1 MIKPEVPKNEVERLY
16 ALRTLKI
23 LDSSHEERFD
33 RITRMAKRMFNV
45 SISLVSII
53 DKDRQWFKSTQGLEL
68 SETPRDISFC
78 AHAINQDNLFI
89 VPDASKDKRF
99 FDNPLVTGG
108 LKIRFYAGCPLKIR
122 QGINIGT
129 LCLIDTEPKYLN
141 EEDQQLLED
150 LGAIIEQ
157 EIKSIELA
165 TLDELT
171 MISNRRGFLTLA
183 DHSLKV
189 CRRNQMSMSFIF
201 FDLNQFKIIND
212 EHGHH
217 EGDFVLATF
226 AKIMLNSFRGCDL
239 IARLGGDEFVAMLS
253 ESNSDANYS
262 GKADIALERF
272 AGAIDQANKTLNK
285 PYKIAYSAGVSYF
298 KHDTDKS
305 IEAMLQEAD
314 AAMYKQKKLMLYSS
328 TL

>member
-1 MIKPEVPKNEVERLY
+1 
-16 ALRTLKI
+16 
-23 LDSSHEERFD
+23 
-33 RITRMAKRMFNV
+33 
-45 SISLVSII
+45 
-53 DKDRQWFKSTQGLEL
+53 
-68 SETPRDISFC
+68 
-78 AHAINQDNLFI
+78 
-89 VPDASKDKRF
+89 
-99 FDNPLVTGG
+99 
-108 LKIRFYAGCPLKIR
+108 
-122 QGINIGT
+122 
-129 LCLIDTEPKYLN
+129 
-141 EEDQQLLED
+141 
-150 LGAIIEQ
+150 
-157 EIKSIELA
+157 
-165 TLDELT
+165 

-226 AKIMLNSFRGCDL
+226 AEIMLNSFRDCDL

-253 ESNSDANYS
+253 DSDSDSDANYS

-285 PYKIAYSAGVSYF
+285 PYTIEYSAGVSYF

-305 IEAMLQEAD
+305 IETMLKEAD
-314 AAMYKQKKLMLYSS
+314 TAMYKQKKTNAL
-328 TL
+328 

>member
-16 ALRTLKI
+16 AIRTLKI

-45 SISLVSII
+45 EISLVSII
-53 DKDRQWFKSTQGLEL
+53 DEERQWFKSAQGLEL
-68 SETPRDISFC
+68 LETPRDISFC
-78 AHAINQDNLFI
+78 AHAINQDDLFI
-89 VPDASKDKRF
+89 VPDALKDKRF

-108 LKIRFYAGCPLKIR
+108 PKIRFYAGCPLKIR

-129 LCLIDTEPKYLN
+129 LCLIDTEPKYFN

-171 MISNRRGFLTLA
+171 MISNRRGFLILA

-217 EGDFVLATF
+217 EGDFVLVTF
-226 AKIMLNSFRGCDL
+226 AEIMLNSFRDCDL
-239 IARLGGDEFVAMLS
+239 IARLGGDEFVVMLS
-253 ESNSDANYS
+253 DSDYYS
-262 GKADIALERF
+262 GKADTALERF
-272 AGAIDQANKTLNK
+272 SGAIDQANKTLNK
-285 PYKIAYSAGVSYF
+285 PYKIEYSAGVSYF
-298 KHDTDKS
+298 KHDTDQS
-305 IEAMLQEAD
+305 IEAMLQDAD
-314 AAMYKQKKLMLYSS
+314 AAMYKQKKTNAL
-328 TL
+328 